1 MLSTSLTEQADT
13 AEKQTYWILR
23 FLRYSRMNKFPP
35 GWREQAYKLIL
46 ELRECHGPDGSIE
59 RRKAHDFLLDAI
71 QRTCE
76 ERLNCIKRLA
86 LPAHVRRDEEI
97 EPAAGHVG
105 NLSGTPR
112 AIVEFRSGG
121 AAVDVGLNLLGIGAR
136 AVVLAAHRLNSFI
149 RQSES
154 RRERL
159 FSRYQQKYQ
168 QIGRLGSEENK
179 R

>member
-1 MLSTSLTEQADT
+1 METVVH
-13 AEKQTYWILR
+13 
-23 FLRYSRMNKFPP
+23 PP
-35 GWREQAYKLIL
+35 
-46 ELRECHGPDGSIE
+46 ELGGSV
-59 RRKAHDFLLDAI
+59 AG
-71 QRTCE
+71 
-76 ERLNCIKRLA
+76 
-86 LPAHVRRDEEI
+86 PAHVRRDEEI